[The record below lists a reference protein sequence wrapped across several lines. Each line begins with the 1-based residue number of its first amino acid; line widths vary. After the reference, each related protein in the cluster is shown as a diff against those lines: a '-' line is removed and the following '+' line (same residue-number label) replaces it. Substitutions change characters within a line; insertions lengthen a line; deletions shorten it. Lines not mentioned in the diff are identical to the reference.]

1 MRTAYLGMTVLVAL
15 MAAFSGLG
23 KIRRDPRQ
31 VKVIHRTVGV
41 PLEYFPLLAVC
52 EFAGALGLL
61 AGMWRAETR
70 SRGGNRPGALLRG
83 GHRLASACRRLQRRW
98 VCRLHVGA
106 RGGSTHPSRSDDV
119 NAASP
124 GSPGSRLHLE
134 IAHRQ
139 GS

>member
-1 MRTAYLGMTVLVAL
+1 MRTVYLGMTVLVAL

-61 AGMWRAETR
+61 AGMWRPKLGVAA
-70 SRGGNRPGALLRG
+70 GIGLVLYF
-83 GHRLASACRRLQRRW
+83 
-98 VCRLHVGA
+98 VGA
-106 RGGSTHPSRSDDV
+106 IVSHLRVGDFKCVGSAV
-119 NAASP
+119 FMLVLAA
-124 GSPGSRLHLE
+124 GVLILRVLTM
-134 IAHRQ
+134 
-139 GS
+139 